1 MIFVTL
7 GTQDKSFERLLKAIE
22 DKIKAGKIKD
32 KVIVQAG
39 YTKFKSKYMEVF
51 DLVPIDKFNQYVKT
65 CDVLITHG
73 GVGSILTGITNN
85 KKVIAIPRLSRYKE
99 HTNDH
104 QVQIVCEFARRGY
117 ILKVDD
123 LEKIDE
129 VIKEA
134 KSFKPKKYESNN
146 SNMKKLITDYIEE
159 SDNVSILN
167 KLSKNIMHGL
177 IGPINFIGLYLLWVI
192 LYKIGFNVIVD
203 IIVSSLIIMFINY
216 NVYKDDFTSTVKVK
230 YFLARSFM
238 IALDI
243 FVFMYLLNFNGI
255 YLAKFLSLVFIVLV
269 SLVMSYVLRK
279 D

>member
-7 GTQDKSFERLLKAIE
+7 GTQDKSFSRLLEAIE

-39 YTKFKSKYMEVF
+39 YTKFQSKYMEVF
-51 DLVPIDKFNQYVKT
+51 DLVPIDKFNEYVEK

-73 GVGSILTGITNN
+73 GVGSILTGLTNN
-85 KKVIAIPRLSRYKE
+85 KKVIATPRLSKYKE

-104 QVQIVCEFARRGY
+104 QVQIVSEFAKRGY
-117 ILKVDD
+117 ILEVLD
-123 LEKIDE
+123 LDKIDE

-134 KSFKPKKYESNN
+134 KKFKPKKYKSNN
-146 SNMKKLITDYIEE
+146 DNMKKLITDYIDDN
-159 SDNVSILN
+159 DNVSLLN
-167 KLSKNIMHGL
+167 KVSKLITHGF
-177 IGPINFIGLYLLWVI
+177 IGPINFISMFLFFVI
-192 LYKIGFNVIVD
+192 FYKIGFNLIVD
-203 IIVSSLIIMFINY
+203 IIVSSLIVVFINY
-216 NVYKDDFTSTVKVK
+216 FVYKDDFTNTVRVK
-230 YFLARSFM
+230 YFLARFFT

-255 YLAKFLSLVFIVLV
+255 YMAKFLSLLFNTLV
-269 SLVMSYVLRK
+269 SLIIAYVLRR

>member
-7 GTQDKSFERLLKAIE
+7 GTQDKSFSRLLEAIE

-39 YTKFKSKYMEVF
+39 YTKFQSKYMEVF
-51 DLVPIDKFNQYVKT
+51 DLVPIDKFNEYVEK

-73 GVGSILTGITNN
+73 GVGSILTGLTNN
-85 KKVIAIPRLSRYKE
+85 KKVIATPRLSKYKE

-104 QVQIVCEFARRGY
+104 QVQIVSEFAKRGY
-117 ILKVDD
+117 ILEVLD
-123 LEKIDE
+123 LDKIDE

-134 KSFKPKKYESNN
+134 KKFKPKKYKSNN
-146 SNMKKLITDYIEE
+146 DNMKKLITDYIDDN
-159 SDNVSILN
+159 DNVSLLN
-167 KLSKNIMHGL
+167 KVSKLITHGF
-177 IGPINFIGLYLLWVI
+177 IGPINFISMFLFFVI
-192 LYKIGFNVIVD
+192 FYKIGFNLIVD
-203 IIVSSLIIMFINY
+203 IIVSSLIVVFINY
-216 NVYKDDFTSTVKVK
+216 FIYKDDFTNTVRVK
-230 YFLARSFM
+230 YFLARFFT

-255 YLAKFLSLVFIVLV
+255 YMAKFLSLLFNTLV
-269 SLVMSYVLRK
+269 SLIIAYVLRR